1 MPTASTHDERI
12 LIFAPR
18 GRDAEVMCSVL
29 ERADD
34 ACSVV
39 HGFAELTDAIGRGAG
54 TAIIAEEALHG
65 VDMRPLH
72 AWLASQEPWS
82 DFPFVI
88 LLTKVIGPQPDG
100 ARARLEE
107 LGNIILLERPLNA
120 QTLRSA
126 ASSALRARR
135 RQYQAR
141 DVLADRERTAASL
154 GQSQQALLSLN
165 ETLESRIEERTRAL
179 AQANDRLMNE
189 VIERERVQQAMVQ
202 FQKMEAV
209 GRLTGGIAHDFNNL
223 LNVVQGSMDLI
234 LLLSKDEVAKQRAE
248 IARRACQRGGKLT
261 SQLLAFARNQNL
273 DLRPAEVGDLFD
285 GVRELVATSVGS
297 RIALRFEVEDG
308 CARVFAD
315 ANQMEM
321 ALLNL
326 AINARDAMDG
336 GGELAFHAGN
346 ARPPNGL
353 LPAGDYVRIAVT
365 DSGAGMPPE
374 LIAKVFEPFFT
385 TKAVGKGTGLGL
397 SQVYGMAQ
405 QSGGAARIL
414 SQPGTGTTVEI
425 WLRAWDGAGALDAAP
440 LAAAVPDAGPGFH
453 ILVVEDDN
461 FVRESMV
468 LSLEA
473 FGHAVTQAADGEAA
487 LRELQR
493 RRPDLIITDYLM
505 PGITGAEL
513 MLRAREVFPG
523 IPMIIATGYAD
534 MHAIDQVLGDDILLR
549 KPFQLAELALSVER
563 ALGRAGPSAPRHP
576 SPIEPNAAENHSVP
590 HFSHHLQGRSTS

>member
-1 MPTASTHDERI
+1 MQTASPHDDRI
-12 LIFAPR
+12 LILAPR

-29 ERADD
+29 ARDD
-34 ACSVV
+34 SACSVV
-39 HGFAELTDAIGRGAG
+39 HDFAALAAAIEEGAG
-54 TAIIAEEALHG
+54 TAIVAEEALNG
-65 VDMRPLH
+65 VDIAPLF
-72 AWLASQEPWS
+72 AWLARQEPWS

-88 LLTKVIGPQPDG
+88 LLAKLLGVPQDG
-100 ARARLEE
+100 ARARLDQ

-126 ASSALRARR
+126 ATSALRARR

-141 DVLADRERTAASL
+141 DLLAERERTAASL
-154 GQSQQALLSLN
+154 QQSQQALLSLN
-165 ETLESRIEERTRAL
+165 ETLESRIAERTHAL

-234 LLLSKDEVAKQRAE
+234 LLLSKDEVARERAE

-261 SQLLAFARNQNL
+261 GQLLAFARNQNL
-273 DLRPAEVGDLFD
+273 DLRQAEPGALFD

-297 RIALRFEVEDG
+297 AVRLRFEVAQP
-308 CARVFAD
+308 CSSVLAD

-336 GGELAFHAGN
+336 GGELSFHAGD
-346 ARPPNGL
+346 ARPPEGL
-353 LPAGDYVRIAVT
+353 LPPGDYVRIAVT
-365 DSGAGMPPE
+365 DNGPGMSPE
-374 LIAKVFEPFFT
+374 LVAMVFEPFFT

-397 SQVYGMAQ
+397 SQVYGMAR

-414 SQPGTGTTVEI
+414 SQPGAGTTVEI
-425 WLRAWDGAGALDAAP
+425 WLRAWDGSAGGLPAEAG
-440 LAAAVPDAGPGFH
+440 LAALPQARRCAR
-453 ILVVEDDN
+453 ILVIEDDN

-468 LSLEA
+468 SSLEA
-473 FGHAVTQAADGEAA
+473 FGHTVTQAADGEAGLRA
-487 LRELQR
+487 LHEA
-493 RRPDLIITDYLM
+493 RPDLVITDYLM

-513 MLRAREVFPG
+513 MLQARAIFPG

-549 KPFQLAELALSVER
+549 KPFQLAELAVSVER
-563 ALGRAGPSAPRHP
+563 ALERAGAT
-576 SPIEPNAAENHSVP
+576 
-590 HFSHHLQGRSTS
+590 G

>member
-1 MPTASTHDERI
+1 MRTASPHDDRI
-12 LIFAPR
+12 LILAPQ

-29 ERADD
+29 ARDD
-34 ACSVV
+34 GACTIVRD
-39 HGFAELTDAIGRGAG
+39 FAALAAAIEEGAG
-54 TAIIAEEALHG
+54 TAIVAEEALNG
-65 VDMRPLH
+65 IDAARLH
-72 AWLASQEPWS
+72 AWLGRQEPWS
-82 DFPFVI
+82 DFPFV
-88 LLTKVIGPQPDG
+88 LLLAKLIGLPADD
-100 ARARLEE
+100 ARARLEQ

-126 ASSALRARR
+126 ATSALRARR

-141 DVLADRERTAASL
+141 DLLAERERTAASL
-154 GQSQQALLSLN
+154 QHSQDALLSLN

-248 IARRACQRGGKLT
+248 VARRACQRGGKLT

-273 DLRPAEVGDLFD
+273 DLRQSEVGALFD
-285 GVRELVATSVGS
+285 GVRELVATSLGS
-297 RIALRFEVEDG
+297 RIRLRFAVEPD
-308 CARVFAD
+308 CPLVMAD

-336 GGELAFHAGN
+336 GGELCFHAGP
-346 ARPPNGL
+346 ARPPEGL
-353 LPAGDYVRIAVT
+353 LPPGDYVRIAVA
-365 DSGAGMPPE
+365 DNGPGMSAE
-374 LIAKVFEPFFT
+374 LVAKVFEPFFT

-397 SQVYGMAQ
+397 SQVYGMAR

-414 SQPGTGTTVEI
+414 SEPGAGATVEI
-425 WLRAWDGAGALDAAP
+425 WLRAWDGA
-440 LAAAVPDAGPGFH
+440 LAAAPVPASAPVQPVPGAR

-468 LSLEA
+468 SALEA
-473 FGHAVTQAADGEAA
+473 FGHTVTQAADGETGLLA
-487 LRELQR
+487 LRR
-493 RRPDLIITDYLM
+493 DCPDLVITDYLM

-513 MLRAREVFPG
+513 MQQARAIFPG

-534 MHAIDQVLGDDILLR
+534 MHAIDQVLGSDILLR
-549 KPFQLAELALSVER
+549 KPFQLAELAASVGR
-563 ALGRAGPSAPRHP
+563 ALDRAARRERPA
-576 SPIEPNAAENHSVP
+576 
-590 HFSHHLQGRSTS
+590 

>member
-1 MPTASTHDERI
+1 MKTASPHDERI
-12 LIFAPR
+12 LLLAPR

-29 ERADD
+29 ARDSASCDIAHD
-34 ACSVV
+34 FPAL
-39 HGFAELTDAIGRGAG
+39 AAAIKAGAG
-54 TAIIAEEALHG
+54 MAIVAEEALHG
-65 VDMRPLH
+65 IDLEPLH
-72 AWLASQEPWS
+72 TWLAQQEPWS

-88 LLTKVIGPQPDG
+88 LLAKAIGMPHDG

-126 ASSALRARR
+126 ATSALRARR
-135 RQYQAR
+135 RQYQTR
-141 DVLADRERTAASL
+141 DLLADRERDAASL
-154 GQSQQALLSLN
+154 KQSRQDLLSLN

-189 VIERERVQQAMVQ
+189 VIERERVQQAMGQ

-248 IARRACQRGGKLT
+248 IARRACQRGAKLT
-261 SQLLAFARNQNL
+261 GQLLAFARNQNL
-273 DLRPAEVGDLFD
+273 DLRQADVRALFD
-285 GVRELVATSVGS
+285 GVRELVAASVGS
-297 RIALRFEVEDG
+297 RIQLRFEVEEA
-308 CARVFAD
+308 CASVAAD

-336 GGELAFHAGN
+336 SGELSFHAAN
-346 ARPPNGL
+346 ARPPDGL
-353 LPAGDYVRIAVT
+353 LPAGDYVRIAVS
-365 DSGAGMPPE
+365 DSGSGMTPE
-374 LIAKVFEPFFT
+374 LVAKVFEPFFT

-397 SQVYGMAQ
+397 SQVYGMAR

-414 SQPGTGTTVEI
+414 SQPGLGTTVEI
-425 WLRAWDGAGALDAAP
+425 WLRAWDGLDAAEP
-440 LAAAVPDAGPGFH
+440 AALPATVTQTRPGAR

-461 FVRESMV
+461 SVRESMV
-468 LSLEA
+468 SLLEA
-473 FGHAVTQAADGEAA
+473 FGHTVTQAADGEAA
-487 LRELQR
+487 LHELQR
-493 RRPDLIITDYLM
+493 ARPDLIITDYLM

-534 MHAIDQVLGDDILLR
+534 MNAIEQVLGSDILLR
-549 KPFQLAELALSVER
+549 KPFQLAELAVSVDR
-563 ALGRAGPSAPRHP
+563 ALGRGGPLVPPVLRH
-576 SPIEPNAAENHSVP
+576 
-590 HFSHHLQGRSTS
+590 

>member
-1 MPTASTHDERI
+1 MLPASPIDERVLI
-12 LIFAPR
+12 LAPR
-18 GRDAEVMCSVL
+18 GRDAEVICSVL
-29 ERADD
+29 ARESGQ
-34 ACSVV
+34 CEITHS
-39 HGFAELTDAIGRGAG
+39 FAELAAGIEHGAG
-54 TAIIAEEALHG
+54 TAIVAEEALHG
-65 VDMRPLH
+65 IDLAPLH
-72 AWLASQEPWS
+72 TWLARQEPWS

-88 LLTKVIGPQPDG
+88 LLAKAIGLPQES
-100 ARARLEE
+100 ARERVEE

-126 ASSALRARR
+126 ANSALRARR
-135 RQYQAR
+135 RQYHAR
-141 DVLADRERTAASL
+141 DLLADRERTAASL
-154 GQSQQALLSLN
+154 QQSQHALLSLN

-202 FQKMEAV
+202 FQKMEAI

-234 LLLSKDEVAKQRAE
+234 LLLSKDEVAKQRAD

-273 DLRPAEVGDLFD
+273 DLRQSEVGDLFE
-285 GVRELVATSVGS
+285 GVRELVVTSVGS
-297 RIALRFEVEDG
+297 AVKLHFEVTQP
-308 CARVFAD
+308 CASVLAD

-336 GGELAFHAGN
+336 HGELSFHAGD
-346 ARPPNGL
+346 AVPPDGL
-353 LPAGDYVRIAVT
+353 LPPGEYVRIAVT
-365 DSGAGMPPE
+365 DSGQGMAPDV
-374 LIAKVFEPFFT
+374 IAKVFEPFFT

-397 SQVYGMAQ
+397 SQVYGMAR

-414 SQPGTGTTVEI
+414 SQPGAGTTVEI
-425 WLRAWDGAGALDAAP
+425 WLPAAHGAREAEPVLAPALPEVRQGAR
-440 LAAAVPDAGPGFH
+440 
-453 ILVVEDDN
+453 ILIVEDDN

-468 LSLEA
+468 SSLEA
-473 FGHAVTQAADGEAA
+473 FGHVVTQAADGEAG

-493 RRPDLIITDYLM
+493 ARPDLIITDYLM

-534 MHAIDQVLGDDILLR
+534 MHAIDEVLGKDILLR
-549 KPFQLAELALSVER
+549 KPFQLAELAVSVKRALER
-563 ALGRAGPSAPRHP
+563 AGLEA
-576 SPIEPNAAENHSVP
+576 
-590 HFSHHLQGRSTS
+590 LQR

>member
-1 MPTASTHDERI
+1 MQQASPHDERVLI
-12 LIFAPR
+12 LAPR

-29 ERADD
+29 THDSGHCE
-34 ACSVV
+34 VV
-39 HGFAELTDAIGRGAG
+39 HGFAELAAGIEQGAG
-54 TAIIAEEALHG
+54 TAIVAEEALHG
-65 VDMRPLH
+65 IDLAPLY
-72 AWLASQEPWS
+72 AWLARQEPWS

-88 LLTKVIGPQPDG
+88 LLAKAIGLPQES
-100 ARARLEE
+100 ARGRVEE

-126 ASSALRARR
+126 ANSALRARR

-141 DVLADRERTAASL
+141 DLLADRERTAASL
-154 GQSQQALLSLN
+154 QQSQDALLSLN

-202 FQKMEAV
+202 FQKMEAI

-273 DLRPAEVGDLFD
+273 DLRQSEVGALFD

-297 RIALRFEVEDG
+297 AVKLHFEVSEP
-308 CARVFAD
+308 CASVLAD

-336 GGELAFHAGN
+336 HGELSFHAGD
-346 ARPPNGL
+346 AQAPDGL
-353 LPAGDYVRIAVT
+353 LPPGDYVRIAVT
-365 DSGAGMPPE
+365 DSGQGMGPDV
-374 LIAKVFEPFFT
+374 IAKVFEPFFT

-397 SQVYGMAQ
+397 SQVYGMAR

-414 SQPGTGTTVEI
+414 SQPGAGTTVEI
-425 WLRAWDGAGALDAAP
+425 WLPAAHGLHEPEQSLPPALPETRQGAR
-440 LAAAVPDAGPGFH
+440 
-453 ILVVEDDN
+453 ILIVEDDN

-468 LSLEA
+468 SSLEA
-473 FGHAVTQAADGEAA
+473 FGHVVTQAADGEAG

-493 RRPDLIITDYLM
+493 ARPDLIITDYLM

-534 MHAIDQVLGDDILLR
+534 MHAIDEVLGNDILLR
-549 KPFQLAELALSVER
+549 KPFQLAELAVSVER
-563 ALGRAGPSAPRHP
+563 ALGRASQDAQTC
-576 SPIEPNAAENHSVP
+576 SDAS
-590 HFSHHLQGRSTS
+590 

>member
-1 MPTASTHDERI
+1 MQTASPHDDRI
-12 LIFAPR
+12 LILAPR

-29 ERADD
+29 ARDD
-34 ACSVV
+34 SACSVV
-39 HGFAELTDAIGRGAG
+39 HDFAALAAAIEEGAG
-54 TAIIAEEALHG
+54 TAIVAEEALNG
-65 VDMRPLH
+65 VDIAPLF
-72 AWLASQEPWS
+72 AWLARQEPWS

-88 LLTKVIGPQPDG
+88 LLAKLLGVPQDG
-100 ARARLEE
+100 ARARLDQ

-126 ASSALRARR
+126 ATSALRARR

-141 DVLADRERTAASL
+141 DLLAERERTAASL
-154 GQSQQALLSLN
+154 QQSQQALLSLN
-165 ETLESRIEERTRAL
+165 ETLESRIAERTHAL

-234 LLLSKDEVAKQRAE
+234 LLLSKDEVARERAE

-261 SQLLAFARNQNL
+261 GQLLAFARNQNL
-273 DLRPAEVGDLFD
+273 DLRQAEPGALFD

-297 RIALRFEVEDG
+297 AVRLRFEVAQP
-308 CARVFAD
+308 CSSVLAD

-336 GGELAFHAGN
+336 GGELSFHAGD
-346 ARPPNGL
+346 ARPPEGL
-353 LPAGDYVRIAVT
+353 LPPGDYVRIAVT
-365 DSGAGMPPE
+365 DNGPGMSPE
-374 LIAKVFEPFFT
+374 LVAMVFEPFFT

-397 SQVYGMAQ
+397 SQVYGMAR

-414 SQPGTGTTVEI
+414 SQPGAGTSVEI
-425 WLRAWDGAGALDAAP
+425 WLRAWDGSAGGLPAEAG
-440 LAAAVPDAGPGFH
+440 LAAQPQARRCAR
-453 ILVVEDDN
+453 ILVIEDDN

-468 LSLEA
+468 SSLEA
-473 FGHAVTQAADGEAA
+473 FGHTVTQAADGEAGLRA
-487 LRELQR
+487 LHEA
-493 RRPDLIITDYLM
+493 RPDLVITDYLM

-513 MLRAREVFPG
+513 MLQARAIFPG

-549 KPFQLAELALSVER
+549 KPFQLAELAVSVER
-563 ALGRAGPSAPRHP
+563 ALERAGAT
-576 SPIEPNAAENHSVP
+576 
-590 HFSHHLQGRSTS
+590 G

>member
-1 MPTASTHDERI
+1 MRTASPHDDRI
-12 LIFAPR
+12 LILAPQ

-29 ERADD
+29 ARDD
-34 ACSVV
+34 GACTIVRD
-39 HGFAELTDAIGRGAG
+39 FTALAAAIEEGAG
-54 TAIIAEEALHG
+54 TAIVAEEALNG
-65 VDMRPLH
+65 IDAARLH
-72 AWLASQEPWS
+72 AWLGRQEPWS
-82 DFPFVI
+82 DFPFV
-88 LLTKVIGPQPDG
+88 LLLAKLIGLPADD
-100 ARARLEE
+100 ARARLEQ

-126 ASSALRARR
+126 ATSALRARR

-141 DVLADRERTAASL
+141 DLLAERERTAASL
-154 GQSQQALLSLN
+154 QHSQDALLSLN

-248 IARRACQRGGKLT
+248 VARRACQRGGKLT

-273 DLRPAEVGDLFD
+273 DLRQSEVGALFD
-285 GVRELVATSVGS
+285 GVRELVATSLGS
-297 RIALRFEVEDG
+297 RIRLRFAVEPD
-308 CARVFAD
+308 CPLVMAD

-336 GGELAFHAGN
+336 GGELCFHAGP
-346 ARPPNGL
+346 ARPPEGL
-353 LPAGDYVRIAVT
+353 LPPGDYVRIAVA
-365 DSGAGMPPE
+365 DNGPGMSAE
-374 LIAKVFEPFFT
+374 LVAKVFEPFFT

-397 SQVYGMAQ
+397 SQVYGMAR

-414 SQPGTGTTVEI
+414 SEPGAGATVEI
-425 WLRAWDGAGALDAAP
+425 WLRAWDGA
-440 LAAAVPDAGPGFH
+440 LAAAPVPASAPVQPVAGAR

-468 LSLEA
+468 SALEA
-473 FGHAVTQAADGEAA
+473 FGHTVTQAADGETGLLA
-487 LRELQR
+487 LRR
-493 RRPDLIITDYLM
+493 DCPDLVITDYLM
-505 PGITGAEL
+505 PGMTGAEL
-513 MLRAREVFPG
+513 MQQARAIFPG

-534 MHAIDQVLGDDILLR
+534 MHAIDQVLGSDILLR
-549 KPFQLAELALSVER
+549 KPFQLAELAASVGR
-563 ALGRAGPSAPRHP
+563 ALDRSARRERP
-576 SPIEPNAAENHSVP
+576 A
-590 HFSHHLQGRSTS
+590 

>member
-1 MPTASTHDERI
+1 MATLEAHEERI
-12 LIFAPR
+12 LILAPR
-18 GRDAEVMCSVL
+18 GRDAEVMCAAL
-29 ERADD
+29 AQDGA
-34 ACSVV
+34 ACAVIPDFS
-39 HGFAELTDAIGRGAG
+39 GLAAAIAAGAG
-54 TAIIAEEALHG
+54 MAIVAEEALHG
-65 VDMRPLH
+65 VDFVPLH
-72 AWLASQEPWS
+72 AWLAAQEPWS
-82 DFPFVI
+82 DFPFV
-88 LLTKVIGPQPDG
+88 LLLGKAVGLAAAS

-107 LGNIILLERPLNA
+107 LGNVILLERPFNA

-126 ASSALRARR
+126 ARSALRARR

-141 DVLADRERTAASL
+141 DLLAHSASTAARL
-154 GQSQQALLSLN
+154 QQSQQALMLLN

-223 LNVVQGSMDLI
+223 LNVIQGSMDLI
-234 LLLSKDEVAKQRAE
+234 LLLSKDEVARQRAE

-273 DLRPAEVGDLFD
+273 DLRPAAVGELFD

-297 RIALRFEVEDG
+297 RIGLRFEVAPD

-336 GGELAFHAGN
+336 SGTLLFQAAN
-346 ARPPNGL
+346 AQPPDGL
-353 LPAGDYVRIAVT
+353 LPRGDYVRIAVT
-365 DSGAGMPPE
+365 DDGPGMPPE
-374 LIAKVFEPFFT
+374 LVAKVFEPFFT

-414 SQPGTGTTVEI
+414 SSPAAGTTVEI
-425 WLRAWDGAGALDAAP
+425 WLRAWDGGDERDAAP
-440 LAAAVPDAGPGFH
+440 VPVAAPESSPGFH

-493 RRPDLIITDYLM
+493 GRPDLIITDYLM

-549 KPFQLAELALSVER
+549 KPFQLAELARSVQRALER
-563 ALGRAGPSAPRHP
+563 AAPPLRH
-576 SPIEPNAAENHSVP
+576 
-590 HFSHHLQGRSTS
+590 

>member
-1 MPTASTHDERI
+1 MKTASPHDERI
-12 LIFAPR
+12 LVLAPR

-29 ERADD
+29 ARDSG
-34 ACSVV
+34 ACDIVLDFPALAAAV
-39 HGFAELTDAIGRGAG
+39 EDGAG
-54 TAIIAEEALHG
+54 MAIIAEEALHG
-65 VDMRPLH
+65 IDLAPLH
-72 AWLASQEPWS
+72 AWLARQEPWS

-88 LLTKVIGPQPDG
+88 LLSKAIGMPPDG
-100 ARARLEE
+100 ARTRLEE

-126 ASSALRARR
+126 ATSALRARR

-141 DVLADRERTAASL
+141 DLLADRERDAASL
-154 GQSQQALLSLN
+154 QQSRQDLLSLN

-234 LLLSKDEVAKQRAE
+234 LLLSRDEVAKQRAE
-248 IARRACQRGGKLT
+248 IARRACQRGAKLT
-261 SQLLAFARNQNL
+261 GQLLAFARNQNL
-273 DLRPAEVGDLFD
+273 DLRQASVGALFD
-285 GVRELVATSVGS
+285 GVRELVAASVGS
-297 RIALRFEVEDG
+297 RIRLRFEVEEP
-308 CARVFAD
+308 CASVAAD

-336 GGELAFHAGN
+336 GGTLSFHAAN
-346 ARPPNGL
+346 ARPPEGL
-353 LPAGDYVRIAVT
+353 LPAGDYVRIAVS
-365 DSGAGMPPE
+365 DSGSGMPPE

-414 SQPGTGTTVEI
+414 SQPGRGTTVEI
-425 WLRAWDGAGALDAAP
+425 WLRAWDGLDGAAP
-440 LAAAVPDAGPGFH
+440 APLCAAAQARPGAR

-468 LSLEA
+468 SSLEA

-493 RRPDLIITDYLM
+493 ARPDLIITDYLM

-534 MHAIDQVLGDDILLR
+534 MKAIEQVLGNDILLR
-549 KPFQLAELALSVER
+549 KPFQLAELAVSVDR
-563 ALGRAGPSAPRHP
+563 ALGRA
-576 SPIEPNAAENHSVP
+576 AAALPE
-590 HFSHHLQGRSTS
+590 G

>member
-1 MPTASTHDERI
+1 MQTASPHDKRI
-12 LIFAPR
+12 LILAPR
-18 GRDAEVMCSVL
+18 GRDAEVMCLVL
-29 ERADD
+29 TRDQGDCE
-34 ACSVV
+34 VV
-39 HGFAELTDAIGRGAG
+39 HDFAELRNGINRGAG
-54 TAIIAEEALHG
+54 TAIVAEEALHG
-65 VDMRPLH
+65 IDLAPLY
-72 AWLASQEPWS
+72 AWLARQEPWS

-88 LLTKVIGPQPDG
+88 LLAKAIGLPQEG
-100 ARARLEE
+100 ARARVEE

-126 ASSALRARR
+126 ANSALRARR

-141 DVLADRERTAASL
+141 DLLADRERTAASL
-154 GQSQQALLSLN
+154 QQSQHALLSLN

-202 FQKMEAV
+202 FQKMEAI
-209 GRLTGGIAHDFNNL
+209 GRLTGGIAHDFNTL

-234 LLLSKDEVAKQRAE
+234 LLLSTDETAKKRAE

-273 DLRPAEVGDLFD
+273 DLRQSEVGTLFD

-297 RIALRFEVEDG
+297 AIRLRFEVTQP
-308 CARVFAD
+308 CASVLAD

-326 AINARDAMDG
+326 AINARDATDG
-336 GGELAFHAGN
+336 HGELSFHAGD
-346 ARPPNGL
+346 APAPDGL
-353 LPAGDYVRIAVT
+353 LPPGDYVRIAVT
-365 DSGAGMPPE
+365 DNGQGMAPDV
-374 LIAKVFEPFFT
+374 IAKVFEPFFT

-397 SQVYGMAQ
+397 SQVYGMAR

-414 SQPGTGTTVEI
+414 SQPGVGTTVEI
-425 WLRAWDGAGALDAAP
+425 WLPAAHGATALEPAP
-440 LAAAVPDAGPGFH
+440 LPVIAEASPRAR
-453 ILVVEDDN
+453 ILIVEDDN

-468 LSLEA
+468 SSLEA
-473 FGHAVTQAADGEAA
+473 FGHVVTQAADGEAGLRA
-487 LRELQR
+487 LERA
-493 RRPDLIITDYLM
+493 RPDLIITDYLM

-513 MLRAREVFPG
+513 MLRAREIFPG

-534 MHAIDQVLGDDILLR
+534 MHAIDEVLGNDILLR
-549 KPFQLAELALSVER
+549 KPFQLAELAVSVGRALER
-563 ALGRAGPSAPRHP
+563 ATPETRDAQPR
-576 SPIEPNAAENHSVP
+576 
-590 HFSHHLQGRSTS
+590 

>member
-1 MPTASTHDERI
+1 MPAPSLRDRRI
-12 LIFAPR
+12 LVFAPR

-29 ERADD
+29 AHDGA
-34 ACSVV
+34 ACEVV
-39 HGFAELTDAIGRGAG
+39 HGFAALADGVKQGAG

-65 VDMRPLH
+65 VDMAPLH
-72 AWLASQEPWS
+72 AWLKRQEPWS

-88 LLTKVIGPQPDG
+88 LLAKAIGPQPEG

-107 LGNIILLERPLNA
+107 LGNIILLERPLNV

-141 DVLADRERTAASL
+141 DVLADRERTAVRL
-154 GQSQQALLSLN
+154 QQSQEALLVLN

-189 VIERERVQQAMVQ
+189 VIERERVQQTMVQ
-202 FQKMEAV
+202 YQKMEAI

-234 LLLSKDEVAKQRAE
+234 LLLSKDDLAKQRAE

-273 DLRPAEVGDLFD
+273 DLRQARVGELFD
-285 GVRELVATSVGS
+285 GVRELVAASVGS
-297 RIALRFEVEDG
+297 RIKLHFEIEQA
-308 CARVFAD
+308 CASVFAD

-336 GGELAFHAGN
+336 NGELAFHAGN
-346 ARPPNGL
+346 ARPPDGL
-353 LPAGDYVRIAVT
+353 LPAGEYVRIAVT
-365 DSGAGMPPE
+365 DSGKGMPPD

-397 SQVYGMAQ
+397 SQVYGMAR

-414 SQPGTGTTVEI
+414 SRPGAGTTVEI
-425 WLRAWDGAGALDAAP
+425 WLRAWGGKSEPEPAAP
-440 LAAAVPDAGPGFH
+440 PVASPASGRGAS
-453 ILVVEDDN
+453 ILVVEDDD

-468 LSLEA
+468 LQLEA
-473 FGHAVTQAADGEAA
+473 FGHMVTQAADGEAA
-487 LRELQR
+487 LRALQHA
-493 RRPDLIITDYLM
+493 RPDLVITDYLM

-513 MLRAREVFPG
+513 MQRARQVFPG

-534 MHAIDQVLGDDILLR
+534 MHAIEQVLGDDILLR
-549 KPFQLAELALSVER
+549 KPFELAELALSVER
-563 ALGRAGPSAPRHP
+563 ALGRANQA
-576 SPIEPNAAENHSVP
+576 
-590 HFSHHLQGRSTS
+590 

>member
-1 MPTASTHDERI
+1 MPTSDRHDERI
-12 LIFAPR
+12 LILAPR
-18 GRDAEVMCSVL
+18 GRDAELMCSVL
-29 ERADD
+29 AQDGA
-34 ACSVV
+34 ACAVV
-39 HGFAELTDAIGRGAG
+39 SDFAALAGAIGNGAG
-54 TAIIAEEALHG
+54 MAIVAEEALHG
-65 VDMRPLH
+65 ADLAPLH
-72 AWLASQEPWS
+72 AWLAAQEPWS

-88 LLTKVIGPQPDG
+88 LLGKAVGPAAAA
-100 ARARLEE
+100 ARSRLEE

-141 DVLADRERTAASL
+141 DLLAERERDAASL
-154 GQSQQALLSLN
+154 QQSRQALLTLN

-179 AQANDRLMNE
+179 AGANDRLMNE

-234 LLLSKDEVAKQRAE
+234 LLLSKDEVARQRAE

-273 DLRPAEVGDLFD
+273 DLRPAEVSDLFD
-285 GVRELVATSVGS
+285 GVRELVATSLGS
-297 RIALRFEVEDG
+297 RIHLRFEVEEG

-326 AINARDAMDG
+326 AINARDAMGDSG
-336 GGELAFHAGN
+336 TLAFQAGN
-346 ARPPNGL
+346 ARPPAGL
-353 LPAGDYVRIAVT
+353 LPAGEYVRIAVT
-365 DSGAGMPPE
+365 DNGPGMPPE
-374 LIAKVFEPFFT
+374 LVAKVFEPFFT

-414 SQPGTGTTVEI
+414 SQQGLGTTVEI
-425 WLRAWDGAGALDAAP
+425 WLRAWDGSELPGAAP
-440 LAAAVPDAGPGFH
+440 LPHAAPAAGQGVH

-468 LSLEA
+468 QSLEA
-473 FGHAVTQAADGEAA
+473 FGHAVTQAADGAAA
-487 LRELQR
+487 LRELGR
-493 RRPDLIITDYLM
+493 GRPDLIITDYLM

-513 MLRAREVFPG
+513 MRRAREVFPG

-563 ALGRAGPSAPRHP
+563 ALGRDDASAPRH
-576 SPIEPNAAENHSVP
+576 
-590 HFSHHLQGRSTS
+590 

>member
-1 MPTASTHDERI
+1 MSAPDRHEERI
-12 LIFAPR
+12 LILAPR
-18 GRDAEVMCSVL
+18 GRDAEVMCAVL
-29 ERADD
+29 AQDGA
-34 ACSVV
+34 ACAVISD
-39 HGFAELTDAIGRGAG
+39 FSMLTAAVGEGAG
-54 TAIIAEEALHG
+54 MAILAEEALHG
-65 VDMRPLH
+65 ADLVPLY
-72 AWLASQEPWS
+72 AWLAEQEPWS
-82 DFPFVI
+82 DFPFV
-88 LLTKVIGPQPDG
+88 LLLGKALGPAAAA

-107 LGNIILLERPLNA
+107 LGNIILLERPFNA

-135 RQYQAR
+135 RQYHAR
-141 DVLADRERTAASL
+141 DLLADGARTAARL
-154 GQSQQALLSLN
+154 EQSQQALLLLN

-234 LLLSKDEVAKQRAE
+234 LLLSKDEVARQRAE

-273 DLRPAEVGDLFD
+273 DLRPAEVDALFD
-285 GVRELVATSVGS
+285 GVRELVATSLGS
-297 RIALRFEVEDG
+297 RIGLRFEVAPD

-336 GGELAFHAGN
+336 SGHLLFQAGN
-346 ARPPNGL
+346 ARPPEGL

-365 DSGAGMPPE
+365 DDGPGMPPE
-374 LIAKVFEPFFT
+374 LVAKVFEPFFT

-414 SQPGTGTTVEI
+414 SQPAVGTTVEI
-425 WLRAWDGAGALDAAP
+425 WLRAWDGSSEQEVAP
-440 LAAAVPDAGPGFH
+440 LPVAAPDAGPGVH

-473 FGHAVTQAADGEAA
+473 FGHAVSQAASGEAA
-487 LRELQR
+487 LRELQHG
-493 RRPDLIITDYLM
+493 RPDLIITDYLM

-534 MHAIDQVLGDDILLR
+534 MHAIDEVLGDDILLR
-549 KPFQLAELALSVER
+549 KPFQLAELARSVER
-563 ALGRAGPSAPRHP
+563 ALGRVNPSAP
-576 SPIEPNAAENHSVP
+576 
-590 HFSHHLQGRSTS
+590 HH

>member
-1 MPTASTHDERI
+1 MSPAERQDQRI
-12 LIFAPR
+12 LILAPR

-29 ERADD
+29 AQDGA
-34 ACSVV
+34 ACGVMPD
-39 HGFAELTDAIGRGAG
+39 FAALAGAIGAGAG
-54 TAIIAEEALHG
+54 LAIVAEEALHG
-65 VDMRPLH
+65 ADLAPLY
-72 AWLASQEPWS
+72 AWLAAQEPWS

-88 LLTKVIGPQPDG
+88 LLGKAVGP
-100 ARARLEE
+100 AAATTRSRLEE

-141 DVLADRERTAASL
+141 DLLAERERDAASL
-154 GQSQQALLSLN
+154 QQSRQDLLSLN

-179 AQANDRLMNE
+179 AGANDRLMNE

-234 LLLSKDEVAKQRAE
+234 LLLSKDDVARQRAE

-273 DLRPAEVGDLFD
+273 DLRPAEVSDLFD
-285 GVRELVATSVGS
+285 GVRELVATSLGS
-297 RIALRFEVEDG
+297 RINLRFEVEEG

-326 AINARDAMDG
+326 AINARDAMGDN
-336 GGELAFHAGN
+336 GELAFHAGN
-346 ARPPNGL
+346 ARPPAGL
-353 LPAGDYVRIAVT
+353 LPSGEYVRIAVT
-365 DSGAGMPPE
+365 DNGPGMPPE
-374 LIAKVFEPFFT
+374 LVAKVFEPFFT

-414 SQPGTGTTVEI
+414 SQQGCGTTVEI
-425 WLRAWDGAGALDAAP
+425 WLRAWDGGELPAAAP
-440 LAAAVPDAGPGFH
+440 LPDAVPAAGQGSR

-468 LSLEA
+468 QSLEA
-473 FGHAVTQAADGEAA
+473 FGHAVTQAADGAAA
-487 LRELQR
+487 LRELGR
-493 RRPDLIITDYLM
+493 GRPDLIITDYLM

-513 MLRAREVFPG
+513 MRRAREVFPG

-563 ALGRAGPSAPRHP
+563 ALGRGGSSAR
-576 SPIEPNAAENHSVP
+576 
-590 HFSHHLQGRSTS
+590 SH